1 MGLFAQGITTFE
13 LDPIMRTVVVSS
25 LLEDS
30 IVSFVEEQ
38 GWQNAP
44 GPSAAPNQE
53 M

>member
-1 MGLFAQGITTFE
+1 MGLFAQGITTLE
-13 LDPIMRTVVVSS
+13 SDAIVRTVVVCS

-30 IVSFVEEQ
+30 IVPFLEEQ

-44 GPSAAPNQE
+44 GPPAAPNQE